1 MPNEPLASLPPIA
14 ISTAGVMEQRHV
26 GYFGLGKR
34 PSEDSASVPCDEC
47 GHIIELRKN
56 IQ

>member
-1 MPNEPLASLPPIA
+1 MWDILDWANA
-14 ISTAGVMEQRHV
+14 QD
-26 GYFGLGKR
+26 
-34 PSEDSASVPCDEC
+34 EDSASVPCDEC